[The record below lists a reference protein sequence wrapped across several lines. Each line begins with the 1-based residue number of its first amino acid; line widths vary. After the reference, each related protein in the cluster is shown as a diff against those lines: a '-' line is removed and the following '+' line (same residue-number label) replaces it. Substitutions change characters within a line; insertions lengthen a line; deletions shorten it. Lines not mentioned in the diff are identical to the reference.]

1 MYSFYAILFNNNKA
15 TININLELDLPY
27 ATRKSGVGLP
37 IYNFPCFVLD
47 RLKSKP

>member
-1 MYSFYAILFNNNKA
+1 MYSFYAILFNNNKEI
-15 TININLELDLPY
+15 INIYLELDFPY

-37 IYNFPCFVLD
+37 IYSLPCFVLD